1 MDEQVEN
8 LVEFGDFRLDLIQKI
23 LSRNGETVALPPKV
37 LDVLCL
43 LVKRQGAIVS
53 KTELMETVWADSF
66 VEESNLTQ
74 SIYTLRRVLGKDSA
88 GKDLID
94 TIPRRGYRLAIPIN
108 KTGHDASAMGRRSSD
123 NAVGSKY
130 RRIALPVG
138 IGLAALV
145 AVILLGGYIYSNRKP
160 QSASI
165 EKVKFQKLTF
175 TGDIA
180 FPVISPDGQSFAYIR
195 ENAINLQDIATGSS
209 IKLSIPGH
217 DHFGNLQFSNEGE
230 SIFFR
235 NEDSFDAAG
244 DIFKVSR
251 FGGPTKL
258 VADHVWST
266 VGLSPDSRSLAFV
279 RFYPKAGEWAL
290 IVKDLNTGSEQK
302 LLSRNLPFT
311 IYRRGFPAWSPDGT
325 RIAIIEQTPDQLN
338 ISRIVLV
345 NRIDGQAE
353 TLSTPQFI
361 QIEQVGWSPDSK
373 RLLIT
378 GRENNRFF
386 QLWDM
391 DLRSSEIRP
400 ITNDLSIYRNLTVSA
415 DGKTILACQNS
426 IYSHLWTADAS
437 DLQNQKQ
444 ITFGNLN
451 RDGTSGLTWTP
462 DGRIVYTTR
471 ITGNIDIWS
480 ITPANGGRN
489 QLTENA
495 GTKNENPFVTG
506 DGKYIYYESTR
517 SGRQHIWR
525 MGTDGSDPVQI
536 TFAESETD
544 FFPVVSPDGNTL
556 YYIQR
561 TPKSNIVWRQTLA
574 DGKREM
580 ITQPGKLSPGR
591 FLSISSDGRFL
602 LFDDIQDDKKSNVSE
617 IVIVDLVNGGEPR
630 FVAIGSASAPVIIS
644 ADGRFVDYY
653 EHQPQG
659 SKLWR
664 QPIDTPGGRKLL
676 FELPNIRIE
685 SFAWSRDGKTLA
697 LARGRSDNDA
707 IVLTGFER

>member
-23 LSRNGETVALPPKV
+23 LFRNSEPVALPPKV

-74 SIYTLRRVLGKDSA
+74 SIYTLRRVLGKNTA

-94 TIPRRGYRLAIPIN
+94 TIPRRGYRLAVPIN
-108 KTGHDASAMGRRSSD
+108 RTGNDAAVMGRRSSD
-123 NAVGSKY
+123 KAVGSKY

-138 IGLAALV
+138 IGLAAIV
-145 AVILLGGYIYSNRKP
+145 AVTLLGGYIYSNRRS

-209 IKLSIPGH
+209 IKLNIPGH

-251 FGGPTKL
+251 FGGPAKL
-258 VADHVWST
+258 IADRVWST

-290 IVKDLNTGSEQK
+290 LLKDLNSGIEQK
-302 LLSRNLPFT
+302 LLARNLPYT

-338 ISRIVLV
+338 ISRIVIV
-345 NRIDGQAE
+345 NSIDGQAE

-400 ITNDLSIYRNLTVSA
+400 ITNDLSIYRNLTISA

-426 IYSHLWTADAS
+426 IYSHIWTADAS

-451 RDGTSGLTWTP
+451 RDGTSGLTWSP
-462 DGRIVYTTR
+462 EGRIVYTTR

-480 ITPANGGRN
+480 ITPGNGARN

-495 GTKNENPFVTG
+495 GTKNENPFVTA

-517 SGRQHIWR
+517 TGRQHIWR
-525 MGTDGSDPVQI
+525 AGTDGSDPTQI
-536 TFAESETD
+536 TFADNETD

-561 TPKSNIVWRQTLA
+561 TPKSNIIWRQSLA

-591 FLSISSDGRFL
+591 FLSISSDGRYL
-602 LFDDIQDDKKSNVSE
+602 LFDDIKDDKKNDDSE
-617 IVIVDLVNGGEPR
+617 IVIVDLLNGGEPR
-630 FVAIGSASAPVIIS
+630 FVIIGTASAPVTIS
-644 ADGRFVDYY
+644 ADGHFVDYY
-653 EHQPQG
+653 EHRPES
-659 SKLWR
+659 SKFWR
-664 QPIDTPGGRKLL
+664 QPIDTPGERKLL
-676 FELPNIRIE
+676 FELPKIRIE

-707 IVLTGFER
+707 IVLTGF